1 MRDDLLFEEEIES
14 GWLCAEGHPLRLVA
28 EGYAIC
34 GDPSLEVWWP
44 WKLTPPARGYWHRY
58 PTSRNWGDSS
68 AEEIFWVSS
77 VLFSKEEAL
86 DYIHADIE
94 AHRNLPFDEE
104 AERARLVA
112 V

>member
-1 MRDDLLFEEEIES
+1 MRDDLLFEEEIER
-14 GWLCAEGHPLRLVA
+14 GWLCAVGHPLRLVA

-34 GDPSLEVWWP
+34 GDPSLGTWWP
-44 WKLTPPARGYWHRY
+44 WKLTPPLTEDWH
-58 PTSRNWGDSS
+58 PFLTSRNWGDPS
-68 AEEIFWVSS
+68 AGESFWVSG
-77 VLFSKEEAL
+77 VALSKEEAL
-86 DYIHADIE
+86 ARILADIE